1 MGKTTTSI
9 THKKLRDE
17 LKQKKL
23 MKTEKGVNA
32 IKKVKN
38 KDKDQIKNDYEE
50 LKALLRL
57 DDEGG
62 SMNY

>member
-9 THKKLRDE
+9 THKKLREE

>member
-38 KDKDQIKNDYEE
+38 KDKEQIKNDYEE